1 MRFRQYDAIPL
12 APTGLTIT
20 ESANNHPLLSWSPNP
35 EPDLYNYI
43 IYKKVSSEFGFQY
56 LNTSATT
63 SYEDGTETYPYPG
76 GPGVTHPVWY
86 YVKAQDI
93 NSHVSNE
100 SNTVITYVS
109 GASPEKRGASKTS
122 NPTVYYL
129 EQNYPNP
136 FNPTTT
142 INSSGLVTLKIYD
155 MLGMEVT
162 SLVNE
167 MKEAGNYSVSFNASS
182 AAGGL
187 PSGIYF
193 YTLTSGNFRDTKKL
207 ILLK

>member
-136 FNPTTT
+136 FNPITT
-142 INSSGLVTLKIYD
+142 INYSIKLAGLATMKVYD
-155 MLGMEVT
+155 LLGTEVAT
-162 SLVNE
+162 LVNE
-167 MKEAGNYSVSFNASS
+167 IKEAGSYSVTFNATN
-182 AAGGL
+182 L

-193 YTLTSGNFRDTKKL
+193 YTLTSGNYSSTKKL
-207 ILLK
+207 LLLK